1 MPVQV
6 EVVKSNPKAWLLIE
20 EEIVS
25 SMKNGGAK
33 ESAKLAI
40 QLYKKK
46 RTSFA
51 EMKYG
56 IMRLIKGGYSTFS
69 DYEELLDLYEK
80 KEYYTINKDEYGDY
94 YESEILHTKT

>member
-1 MPVQV
+1 V

-20 EEIVS
+20 EEVVS
-25 SMKNGGAK
+25 SMNNAGAK
-33 ESAKLAI
+33 ESATIAYKL
-40 QLYKKK
+40 YRKG

-56 IMRLIKGGYSTFS
+56 IMRLIKGGYSS
-69 DYEELLDLYEK
+69 LNDYHELKELFEE

-94 YESEILHTKT
+94 YESKILHTKNR